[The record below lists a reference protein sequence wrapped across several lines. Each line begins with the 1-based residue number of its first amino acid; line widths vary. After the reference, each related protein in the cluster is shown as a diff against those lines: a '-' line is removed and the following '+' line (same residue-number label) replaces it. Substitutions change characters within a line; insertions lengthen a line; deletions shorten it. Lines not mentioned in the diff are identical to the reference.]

1 MLCTA
6 LGNIEKTLKEYARP
20 GVRAWIDSSL
30 RAASFRPPACN
41 GVNPYSSNW
50 IRLVDTIQPSGSR
63 VYSTPFTAYFL
74 FLRSIHGP
82 LPTDY
87 PRLTAEWN
95 SRAPTESP
103 SRSPPEARPTH
114 MTSLDMATKE
124 AVELLAG
131 CFAPQRSAPL
141 GACVTSNQPSRELEP
156 RDEPCA
162 KELEVEGSNI
172 HPVLQLGWA
181 PLCTVVCNG
190 LYGEFLGG
198 HDKDLYIRCISSG
211 YEDLPDTDIGTGGR
225 IMTCSQFERV
235 AGRELSKK
243 WKESIHVVG
252 CGEGSRATLLSWLKC
267 AAEARFGAGVV
278 GEDVCV
284 CWTSDGKLHRGRIT
298 GYSRDSGKHRVAY
311 SEKCVEDLHLPVELV
326 RLGGGRGLGAASP
339 PASPAGGRGARGEAS
354 LRHLSSGESASSS
367 FRSGAGAGAPGLG
380 EAGGQAPAAGPA
392 PQVVRAA
399 KRARTGYGA
408 RPEEDAE
415 ERPGWSPE
423 PATTPDRGHAL
434 PAPPALQLRGRDE
447 AGVMCAWMHRLAVVL
462 ERAAEGSGRKGP
474 SVPAAFQAL
483 LALSAHSERV
493 VRGLFEALLAR
504 LQGCADQT
512 LESTARQL
520 LGIMEAAV
528 QLEMA
533 GRGR

>member
-1 MLCTA
+1 ML
-6 LGNIEKTLKEYARP
+6 
-20 GVRAWIDSSL
+20 
-30 RAASFRPPACN
+30 
-41 GVNPYSSNW
+41 
-50 IRLVDTIQPSGSR
+50 Q
-63 VYSTPFTAYFL
+63 
-74 FLRSIHGP
+74 
-82 LPTDY
+82 
-87 PRLTAEWN
+87 
-95 SRAPTESP
+95 
-103 SRSPPEARPTH
+103 
-114 MTSLDMATKE
+114 KE

-311 SEKCVEDLHLPVELV
+311 SEK
-326 RLGGGRGLGAASP
+326 
-339 PASPAGGRGARGEAS
+339 
-354 LRHLSSGESASSS
+354 
-367 FRSGAGAGAPGLG
+367 
-380 EAGGQAPAAGPA
+380 
-392 PQVVRAA
+392 AA